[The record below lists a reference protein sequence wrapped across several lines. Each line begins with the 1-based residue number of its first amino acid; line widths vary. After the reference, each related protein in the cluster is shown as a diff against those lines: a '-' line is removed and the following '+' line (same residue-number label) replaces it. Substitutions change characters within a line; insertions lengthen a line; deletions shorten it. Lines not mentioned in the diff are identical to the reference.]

1 MKKWIKFKF
10 KDPLWLYAIIIW
22 GACGLLIFLSIEE
35 NDYFISAIA
44 ITVGV
49 ISSVGLW
56 FGNHYGIKISDK
68 KYLIICNT
76 KIGSF
81 SKDEVS
87 QITFYFVKNEEN
99 KYDVLAKV
107 FLLKKPPKEFAW
119 HNVYSHRLGGTLKL
133 NLKEGDLQ
141 KLTDTLS
148 EDKKISVKVI
158 DNA

>member
-10 KDPLWLYAIIIW
+10 KDPLWLYALIIW
-22 GACGLLIFLSIEE
+22 GACGLLFFLTVKESE
-35 NDYFISAIA
+35 YFLSAIA
-44 ITVGV
+44 IIIGA
-49 ISSVGLW
+49 IASVGLW
-56 FGNHYGIKISDK
+56 FGNHYGIRISGE

-107 FLLKKPPKEFAW
+107 FCLKKPPKEFVW
-119 HNVYSHRLGGTLKL
+119 HNVYSHRFGGTLNL
-133 NLKEGDLQ
+133 NVKKGDLQ
-141 KLTDTLS
+141 ELTENLC
-148 EDKKISVKVI
+148 EDKKITVKVI